1 MLSAFTADE
10 LERIHISWYRNYYT
24 DKSKIASS
32 PAVEEENLEQVLLL
46 LDEYKNHPGIDSLT
60 AALLN
65 HYIEQTLKATAV
77 DLVLHYGED
86 FDLGDRLP
94 VRVPELN
101 LVASA
106 QITSIK
112 LTYEA
117 TGRKVVP
124 VFDNIE
130 FGGDVT

>member
-1 MLSAFTADE
+1 MTHRHTVQAADGSTTEAVYSESEYQTA
-10 LERIHISWYRNYYT
+10 LTNY
-24 DKSKIASS
+24 A
-32 PAVEEENLEQVLLL
+32 
-46 LDEYKNHPGIDSLT
+46 T

-65 HYIEQTLKATAV
+65 HYIEQTLKATAA

-86 FDLGDRLP
+86 YDLGDRLP
-94 VRVPELN
+94 VRVPELG

-117 TGRKVVP
+117 TGRKVIP

-130 FGGDVT
+130 FGGDTT